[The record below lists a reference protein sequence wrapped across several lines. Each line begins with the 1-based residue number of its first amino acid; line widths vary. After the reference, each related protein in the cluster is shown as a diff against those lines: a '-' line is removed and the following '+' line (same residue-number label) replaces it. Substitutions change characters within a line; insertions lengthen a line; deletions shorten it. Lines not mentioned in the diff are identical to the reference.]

1 MPMRATRRA
10 PVRLGLLA
18 SFVAAANGF
27 GPRTRPQNP
36 TNLTVYA
43 LRPVHLIGLEDK
55 DSADVA
61 GDIFFWIKDR
71 ILHPMHCRRDPSWNQ
86 CGTSGILETGNQVYA
101 EFVVEY
107 DSQRMGSYQSCN
119 PDPADPTGATWD
131 CNCHGHGASSCSGI
145 GSANITNFASPSG
158 QFPGDT
164 FSPLLAKVLDP
175 GLWVSTVK
183 QGECGPGSQCQ
194 WRVAAKGR
202 MVNASCLN
210 ANLVSAV
217 GKAAGGAV
225 EKCEGA
231 VGAPLLEVAR
241 ARTCDFLNATRT
253 NLSDCCIEA
262 FFKGISAMTRAALML
277 PFQRSFET
285 ADPAAGGCPSVW
297 TGPPA
302 LPGRL

>member
-1 MPMRATRRA
+1 
-10 PVRLGLLA
+10 
-18 SFVAAANGF
+18 
-27 GPRTRPQNP
+27 
-36 TNLTVYA
+36 
-43 LRPVHLIGLEDK
+43 
-55 DSADVA
+55 
-61 GDIFFWIKDR
+61 
-71 ILHPMHCRRDPSWNQ
+71 
-86 CGTSGILETGNQVYA
+86 
-101 EFVVEY
+101 
-107 DSQRMGSYQSCN
+107 MGSYQSCN

-277 PFQRSFET
+277 PFHVSF
-285 ADPAAGGCPSVW
+285 DSSPRWYPACHSNSSRR
-297 TGPPA
+297 TH
-302 LPGRL
+302 